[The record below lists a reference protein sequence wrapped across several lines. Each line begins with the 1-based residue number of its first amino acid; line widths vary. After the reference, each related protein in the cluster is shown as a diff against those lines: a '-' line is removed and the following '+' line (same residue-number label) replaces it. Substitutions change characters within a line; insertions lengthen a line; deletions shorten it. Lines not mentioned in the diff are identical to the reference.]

1 MPAGTQSLSYHH
13 VAPLPIPQLRAVL
26 SGVNFADC
34 AGRNVPARFPP
45 VAGRFLDEA
54 FVQENRM
61 RRTIGGGDDNRAHD
75 GNGDPC
81 DFGAATKS
89 SKPLAGRSRTALRA
103 MIVAGGLAAGAA
115 HGEETIH
122 ADFDLATINENTP
135 IVLIVKDRVTD
146 GCWLTAPAAE
156 TKIKRELIEAGFD
169 EIDSSYEM
177 HEFDEARMILS
188 DGIYIYADVFG
199 HAITTYGCAVVTAI
213 DVSKHT
219 FSKRH
224 YAGKYWSV
232 YEVKEL
238 HGNAILLTGEKS
250 DMSSRINSSLE
261 SAIDAFIVAIHEA
274 KRQLTEEVSEADV
287 KDEYKVELLNA
298 ARPLK

>member
-1 MPAGTQSLSYHH
+1 
-13 VAPLPIPQLRAVL
+13 
-26 SGVNFADC
+26 
-34 AGRNVPARFPP
+34 
-45 VAGRFLDEA
+45 
-54 FVQENRM
+54 M
-61 RRTIGGGDDNRAHD
+61 RRTIGG
-75 GNGDPC
+75 GDPC

-89 SKPLAGRSRTALRA
+89 SKPLAGRSRAALKA

-135 IVLIVKDRVTD
+135 IVLIVGDRVTD
-146 GCWLTAPAAE
+146 GCWLTASAAE

-169 EIDSSYEM
+169 EIDSYDSIGEM
-177 HEFDEARMILS
+177 NEFDKALMILS

-199 HAITTYGCAVVTAI
+199 RATTTYGCAVVTAI
-213 DVSKHT
+213 DVYKHT

-224 YAGKYWSV
+224 YAGKEWSV

-287 KDEYKVELLNA
+287 KDEYKVELLDA